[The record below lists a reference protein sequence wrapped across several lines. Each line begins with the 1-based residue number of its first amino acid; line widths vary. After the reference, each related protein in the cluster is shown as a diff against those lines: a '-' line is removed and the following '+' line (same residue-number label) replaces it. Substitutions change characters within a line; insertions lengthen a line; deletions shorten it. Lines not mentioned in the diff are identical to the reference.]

1 MDASSRAQATSG
13 VTALAQLPLV
23 SFLSASPSPSLVL
36 ALAPLVECLAE
47 QPGLGTL
54 RSAYAAH
61 GQAAFLQASPLPA
74 VQTPL
79 WDGKLAQHLP
89 PPTPLTPLH
98 QQQPRFTV
106 NGELDEC
113 MSPAEGLRGMV
124 EQLNVKT
131 PVGGDVPAAS
141 TSTATGPSSAPTDY
155 FSLASATAA
164 PSLPANVAE
173 LASRDEAG
181 TAVPS
186 PSMSATST
194 ASSSAATLAS
204 SSSATTTRTGKT
216 TPPTP
221 AEGDDVL
228 AQFGNGAVGNDDDED
243 AAETLDRF
251 ADALHP
257 VYRNEAWRSIE
268 NYRPKRPGPG
278 LREGST
284 STLKAYQPSP
294 QHSRTEVRR
303 NRERASSHRSHGNR
317 GKSHTTGASS
327 LRQPTAEEDLLLDSL
342 PAAPGFENKP
352 KRLGTVEEEVY
363 REEEGSGTD
372 EGGRYMD
379 MEDDDSMRYP
389 SATPSEVGT
398 EVEPDSDAYRF
409 LSPAEQHQLLLFLLD
424 LVIDSDVLAE
434 SGTITPDL
442 RSPKASP
449 RFADRQGSTY
459 SPRQSSFRQDDLSR
473 RGSASTNASATVKKP
488 VQNCVLGDFKFTA
501 TLILTPPAA
510 PIPGTPAMDRPPPSG
525 FVILTTPPPEP
536 RSKAPLDPGLPQAW
550 PPGTGIGHVP
560 RATAVPLSPDS
571 ANAVPLAAS
580 ADSGGHVFEAPSAE
594 SSRTL
599 PRARRGSRANSGT
612 ETDLDDDQKWIHA
625 LGDGEMAQRIRAHD
639 WSKTSLGPISGWC
652 AELRSGV
659 ASILASPF
667 RECILWGEDMAIVY
681 NDLYISTAGDK
692 HPSLLGL
699 PAREGWK
706 EIWDGLNSVAQ
717 RTLAGETCYFKDH
730 FLAMERLGFVEET
743 YHTFSYAP
751 FRSSSGKVLGI
762 LNLSIE
768 STATVIAARR
778 LATVRD
784 LVQTTSLA
792 RTVEDFAG
800 TALRSLG
807 QNPFDLPF
815 VILYTVEEVTTKPTK
830 REVRAGF
837 QSSARKTVKLSCRGA
852 TGVPEDHPF
861 LVQEATV
868 DIAPPMSRQSSSSA
882 SASTGTGS
890 TATAMDFHGL
900 IGSSSA
906 ASNSSNASTAGP
918 FVANEEEEVGQAWS
932 WPFEEACLKRDP
944 VLVEDLGSLSDTLD
958 RSKGWSYAPRQAV
971 VIPIMVEAGQTVPSA
986 VLVLGV
992 NAMSRYDHLLETFN
1006 NLIAR
1011 HVAIGLFAV
1020 LAAEQDRA
1028 RADELVKLDR
1038 AKSNFFSSVSHEL
1051 RTPLTLILG
1060 PLEDLLTGPE
1070 KDKLNKQQ
1078 REKLAIVNRHANRL
1092 LSMVNKLLDFSSIE
1106 GGRMNFKYR
1115 PVKIG
1120 PLARDIATLFRDA
1133 IERTNIEYI
1142 VDCDDDPPDS
1152 LPVYLS
1158 PDLLEKVIFNL
1169 VGNAF
1174 KYSTSG
1180 TISVRLRSTR
1190 AEAVLSV
1197 SDTGI
1202 GIPETELSKVFDRFH
1217 RVEAS
1222 RMATGTGIGLALTL
1236 ELVKMV
1242 GGQLEVESE
1251 VGKGST
1257 FTVRLQRGHTHLPI
1271 DQVDHTP
1278 EEDAI
1283 ASQFQSRNLSVV
1295 DEAASWRYDVGSDS
1309 VMVDTG
1315 PSPSETASMSSVAE
1329 VSDPG
1334 TSSGSGTGDEYV
1346 NGAELLSL
1354 KNRTLVLV
1362 DDSRDLRTYMSN
1374 LLSKQFQVVEFGDP
1388 REALEYINR
1397 NPPSLVVTDAMMPHI
1412 SGQQLTST
1420 LRRNPQTAL
1429 IPIIMVSAQ
1438 AGSEARAEA
1447 LEGGVDDYLVKPF
1460 QARELLART
1469 RVHCQLGLMRTELER
1484 RVEERTRALIE
1495 SEGRN
1500 RALAERYSM
1509 LSTVSPVGV
1518 IEINTSGEIV
1528 YANPRWYTITGLGE
1542 RPLSAWLDCVEPEDV
1557 PKIENI
1563 WRLAV
1568 AGGESSEASDRQFR
1582 FKNGRVAQLE
1592 IRSSSE
1598 VGLPDGYVGALT
1610 DITRQKEIEVLHLR
1624 EVERRAADAEEN
1636 RRNTELF
1643 LDMSSHELRN
1653 PLSGVWQNAEVVA
1666 ASLGKYV
1673 NMLEELRR
1681 GQQLDDQTLQSL
1693 HDEMV
1698 ENVDAVESI
1707 ILCASHQGR
1716 IADDILNVSKLNMG
1730 LLTVNPVPFDLVARM
1745 NEVVRVSEAECLQK
1759 GIDLKLE
1766 ADESIHRLRAEWI
1779 RADPSRLH
1787 QILLNFVSNAL
1798 KFTLDSNERRVT
1810 VRITAHE
1817 TQPPLRPQA
1826 MRVSQPPPN
1835 VLHDSVWVTIAVED
1849 TGRGLSEEELK
1860 RLFARFSQANP
1871 RSDQY
1876 GGSGLGLYVSKK
1888 LVELHSGFIEVESQA
1903 GVGSIFSVTIPTER
1917 ATPADEQQQPP
1928 PPPITIPTA
1937 RIPKRPHSAS
1947 PSSEPPK
1954 ASKTSKTGV
1963 STSPLATVPVEHP
1976 IHVLVVEDNEINRKV
1991 LNRQLKNAGYEVSL
2005 VGDGQQA
2012 LDALAEDARRA
2023 TQDAAY
2029 NGIQVV
2035 LMDIEM
2041 PVMDGLTAIR
2051 ELRRREQAG
2060 EIDRRYPV
2068 CAVTGNARD
2077 AQQTECLAAGF
2088 NDTCTKP
2095 YKFTDIVNKITNLVP
2110 PPAMVFTPT

>member
-1 MDASSRAQATSG
+1 MDASSRAQATGG

-36 ALAPLVECLAE
+36 ALAPLVDCLTA
-47 QPGLGTL
+47 QPGIAAL
-54 RSAYAAH
+54 R
-61 GQAAFLQASPLPA
+61 PPA

-79 WDGKLAQHLP
+79 WDGKAHHLAP
-89 PPTPLTPLH
+89 YPTTPSH
-98 QQQPRFTV
+98 GVRTGAAPA
-106 NGELDEC
+106 
-113 MSPAEGLRGMV
+113 SPAEGLRGMV
-124 EQLNVKT
+124 EQLNVQT
-131 PVGGDVPAAS
+131 PGVRAPEPTSVHES
-141 TSTATGPSSAPTDY
+141 TSAIESSDSTDY
-155 FSLASATAA
+155 FGLTAASVSTASAAA
-164 PSLPANVAE
+164 DAQ
-173 LASRDEAG
+173 
-181 TAVPS
+181 AVPS
-186 PSMSATST
+186 PSVSTSST
-194 ASSSAATLAS
+194 VSSAATVAS
-204 SSSATTTRTGKT
+204 SPTAAPLAAGKT

-221 AEGDDVL
+221 IEVDLGPKGSLFSLTVEGD
-228 AQFGNGAVGNDDDED
+228 GDDDD
-243 AAETLDRF
+243 ALDQL
-251 ADALHP
+251 ANALHP

-268 NYRPKRPGPG
+268 NRLPKRPGPG
-278 LREGST
+278 QRGTSS
-284 STLKAYQPSP
+284 STLKAYNVASQ
-294 QHSRTEVRR
+294 QTRAEVRR
-303 NRERASSHRSHGNR
+303 NRERALSFRNQGDK
-317 GKSHTTGASS
+317 GKSHSTGASA
-327 LRQPTAEEDLLLDSL
+327 LRQPTPEEDLLLDSL

-352 KRLGTVEEEVY
+352 KRLGTVEEEEY
-363 REEEGSGTD
+363 RD
-372 EGGRYMD
+372 ERN
-379 MEDDDSMRYP
+379 DDDEERAGNQAMDTDGDDRDTSLC
-389 SATPSEVGT
+389 ASEVES
-398 EVEPDSDAYRF
+398 EVDPDSDAYRF
-409 LSPAEQHQLLLFLLD
+409 LSPVDQRQLLLFLLE
-424 LVIDSDVLAE
+424 LVVDSDVLGE
-434 SGTITPDL
+434 SGPVTPDL
-442 RSPKASP
+442 DSPQASP
-449 RFADRQGSTY
+449 RVERRGPYMPPTL
-459 SPRQSSFRQDDLSR
+459 SSASSYYRRDSYEAPR
-473 RGSASTNASATVKKP
+473 RGSDSTNKP
-488 VQNCVLGDFKFTA
+488 VQTCTLGDFDFTA
-501 TLILTPPAA
+501 TVILTPSLPTSAA
-510 PIPGTPAMDRPPPSG
+510 PVQGKCPPSG
-525 FVILTTPPPEP
+525 FVILTTPPPRP
-536 RSKAPLDPGLPQAW
+536 RTPPPTSVLPQAW
-550 PPGTGIGHVP
+550 PSGTGIGLVARP
-560 RATAVPLSPDS
+560 TAVPLSPDS
-571 ANAVPLAAS
+571 LPAAG
-580 ADSGGHVFEAPSAE
+580 ALGQPGDTGHIYEAPSAE
-594 SSRTL
+594 SLRTA
-599 PRARRGSRANSGT
+599 PRARRGSRRNSESEGT
-612 ETDLDDDQKWIHA
+612 LDDDQKWLRA
-625 LGDGEMAQRIRAHD
+625 LGDGEMAQRIRSHD
-639 WSKTSLGPISGWC
+639 WSQTTLGPISGWC

-681 NDLYISTAGDK
+681 NDLYIATAGDK
-692 HPSLLGL
+692 HPALLGL

-717 RTLAGETCYFKDH
+717 KTLTGETCYFKDH

-751 FRSSSGKVLGI
+751 FRSSNGTVLGI

-792 RTVEDFAG
+792 RTVEDFAES
-800 TALRSLG
+800 ALRSLG
-807 QNPFDLPF
+807 QNPYDLPF
-815 VILYTVEEVTTKPTK
+815 VLLYTVEEVTTKPTK

-837 QSSARKTVKLSCRGA
+837 QSSTRKTVRLNCRGA
-852 TGVPEDHPF
+852 TGIPDDHPF
-861 LVQEATV
+861 LVQEAVV
-868 DIAPPMSRQSSSSA
+868 DIAPPMSRHSSSST

-890 TATAMDFHGL
+890 TATALDL
-900 IGSSSA
+900 RALNANSSM
-906 ASNSSNASTAGP
+906 ASSSSNASTAGP
-918 FVANEEEEVGQAWS
+918 NLTPEGGTSQRWS
-932 WPFEEACLKRDP
+932 WPFEEACQKREP
-944 VLVEDLGSLSDTLD
+944 VLVEDLGPLAESID
-958 RSKGWSYAPRQAV
+958 RTRGWSYTPHQAM

-986 VLVLGV
+986 VLVLGI

-1020 LAAEQDRA
+1020 FAAEQDRA
-1028 RADELVKLDR
+1028 RADELVQLDR

-1060 PLEDLLTGPE
+1060 PLEDILSGPD
-1070 KDKLNKQQ
+1070 KDKLDKKQ
-1078 REKLAIVNRHANRL
+1078 REKLTIVNRHANRL

-1120 PLARDIATLFRDA
+1120 PLARDIAVLFRDA
-1133 IERTNIEYI
+1133 IERTKIQYV

-1158 PDLLEKVIFNL
+1158 PDLLEKIIFNL

-1180 TISVRLRSTR
+1180 TITVRLRSTR

-1197 SDTGI
+1197 SDTGM
-1202 GIPETELSKVFDRFH
+1202 GIPETELSKIFDRFH

-1222 RMATGTGIGLALTL
+1222 KMATGTGIGLALTL
-1236 ELVKMV
+1236 ELVKLV

-1251 VGKGST
+1251 IGKGST
-1257 FTVRLQRGHTHLPI
+1257 FTVRLQRGFTHLPI
-1271 DQVDHTP
+1271 DQVDHAL
-1278 EEDAI
+1278 EEDLAVTK
-1283 ASQFQSRNLSVV
+1283 FQSRNLAVV
-1295 DEAASWRYDVGSDS
+1295 DEAASWRYDVGTDT
-1309 VMVDTG
+1309 VIVDTG
-1315 PSPSETASMSSVAE
+1315 PALSETASTTCVTE
-1329 VSDPG
+1329 VSEPG
-1334 TSSGSGTGDEYV
+1334 NSSGSGTGDEYV
-1346 NGAELLSL
+1346 NGAELLSF
-1354 KNRTLVLV
+1354 KNRTVVLV
-1362 DDSRDLRTYMSN
+1362 DDSRDLRTYMSS
-1374 LLSKQFQVVEFGDP
+1374 LLSKQFHVVEFGDP
-1388 REALEYINR
+1388 REALQYINR
-1397 NPPSLVVTDAMMPHI
+1397 NPPSLVVTDAMMPFI

-1420 LRRNPQTAL
+1420 LRRNPHTAL

-1518 IEINTSGEIV
+1518 IEIDTSGEIV
-1528 YANPRWYTITGLGE
+1528 YANPRWYTITGLGD
-1542 RPLSAWLDCVEPEDV
+1542 RPLTEWLDCVVPEDV

-1563 WRLAV
+1563 WRLAS
-1568 AGGESSEASDRQFR
+1568 AGGESSEVSDRQFR
-1582 FKNGRVAQLE
+1582 FKNGRFAQLE

-1636 RRNTELF
+1636 RRNTEMF

-1653 PLSGVWQNAEVVA
+1653 PLSGVWQNAEVVS

-1673 NMLEELRR
+1673 SLIDNLRR
-1681 GQQLDDQTLQSL
+1681 GRQVDEQTLQSL

-1698 ENVDAVESI
+1698 ENVEAVESI
-1707 ILCASHQGR
+1707 ILCAAHQGR

-1730 LLTVNPVPFDLVARM
+1730 LLTVNPVPFDLVSRM

-1759 GIDLKLE
+1759 RIALRLE
-1766 ADESIHRLRAEWI
+1766 ADESIHRLSAEWI

-1798 KFTLDSNERRVT
+1798 KFTLDSKERRVT
-1810 VRITAHE
+1810 VRISAHE
-1817 TQPPLRPQA
+1817 TQPPMRPQA
-1826 MRVSQPPPN
+1826 MRVSQPPPSSQN
-1835 VLHDSVWVTIAVED
+1835 TSVWVTIAVED
-1849 TGRGLSEEELK
+1849 TGRGLSDEELK

-1917 ATPADEQQQPP
+1917 AAPAERQPA
-1928 PPPITIPTA
+1928 PPPITLPA
-1937 RIPKRPHSAS
+1937 RIAKRPHSAS
-1947 PSSEPPK
+1947 PSETTK
-1954 ASKTSKTGV
+1954 ASKTTKVGTPT
-1963 STSPLATVPVEHP
+1963 TSASRDCAEPPV
-1976 IHVLVVEDNEINRKV
+1976 HVLVVEDNEINRKV
-1991 LNRQLKNAGYEVSL
+1991 LNRQLKNAGYTVSMAC
-2005 VGDGQQA
+2005 DGQQA
-2012 LDALAEDARRA
+2012 LDALAEDARRS
-2023 TQDAAY
+2023 TQDPTY
-2029 NGIQVV
+2029 NGIHVV

-2041 PVMDGLTAIR
+2041 PVLDGLSAIR

-2060 EIDRRYPV
+2060 EIERRYPV
-2068 CAVTGNARD
+2068 CAVTGNARE
-2077 AQQTECLAAGF
+2077 AQLAECLAAGF
-2088 NDTCTKP
+2088 SDTVTKP
-2095 YKFTDIVNKITNLVP
+2095 YNFADIKAKITTLTP
-2110 PPAMVFTPT
+2110 PRALLFSPA